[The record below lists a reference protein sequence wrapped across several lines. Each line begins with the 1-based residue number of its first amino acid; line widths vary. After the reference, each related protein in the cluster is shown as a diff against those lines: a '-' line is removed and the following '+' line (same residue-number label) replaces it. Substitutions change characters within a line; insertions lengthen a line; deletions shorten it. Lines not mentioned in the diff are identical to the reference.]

1 MIHPKVHCIIFMF
14 GRIKLFVISMLP
26 MWLVLFIK
34 TVNIP
39 CYFGYDW
46 RFAGWELII
55 TIPNSIAFICFVL
68 VALSLWYLHHLTHR
82 LQGSPSVLPVTV
94 ERKDSINIDYINTL
108 STLVTL
114 FSVLLID
121 YDTIRDVILLVVFV
135 SIIMVCYTKTNL
147 YYCNP
152 VFAALGFRIV
162 RVNTHGNTKV
172 SDGSVVL
179 FRGKLGIRI
188 SVHHLADNVFI
199 QV

>member
-1 MIHPKVHCIIFMF
+1 MF

-82 LQGSPSVLPVTV
+82 LKGSPSALPVTIAH
-94 ERKDSINIDYINTL
+94 KDSIHIDYINTL

-114 FSVLLID
+114 FSVLLIN
-121 YDTIRDVILLVVFV
+121 YDTIRDVILLVGFV
-135 SIIMVCYTKTNL
+135 ITIMVCYTKTNL

-152 VFAALGFRIV
+152 VFAAWGFRIV
-162 RVNTHGNTKV
+162 SVNTNGNTKV
-172 SDGSVVL
+172 PVGSVVL
-179 FRGKLGIRI
+179 YRGGLGIRI